1 MSNMLSNTAEFEQP
15 PTDPIPVFNAWFAT
29 AQTVGL
35 PNPNAMTLATVDDNG
50 YPSARIVL
58 LKDFDREGAV
68 FFTNRLSQK
77 GRALA
82 AHPRAALLFHWDILD
97 VQIRIAGAVIE
108 TTDAE
113 SDEYF
118 QSRRRES
125 RINAWASN
133 QSEPIANRAALEA
146 RAVEITRKYH
156 GIEIPRPPHWGGYRV
171 ALELIEFWRGDKF
184 RLHDRVRYTRIDDG
198 SYRITRLCP

>member
-35 PNPNAMTLATVDDNG
+35 PNPNAMTLATVDGNG

-58 LKDFDREGAV
+58 LKNFDREGAV
-68 FFTNRLSQK
+68 FFTTRLSQK

>member
-1 MSNMLSNTAEFEQP
+1 M
-15 PTDPIPVFNAWFAT
+15 
-29 AQTVGL
+29 
-35 PNPNAMTLATVDDNG
+35 
-50 YPSARIVL
+50 
-58 LKDFDREGAV
+58 
-68 FFTNRLSQK
+68 
-77 GRALA
+77 A

>member
-1 MSNMLSNTAEFEQP
+1 MSNMLSTTAEFEQP

-133 QSEPIANRAALEA
+133 QSEPIANRSKHAQWKSPASTTASRFRVLRIGAAIA
-146 RAVEITRKYH
+146 
-156 GIEIPRPPHWGGYRV
+156 
-171 ALELIEFWRGDKF
+171 WR
-184 RLHDRVRYTRIDDG
+184 L
-198 SYRITRLCP
+198 S

>member
-1 MSNMLSNTAEFEQP
+1 MTNTLSNTVEFEHP
-15 PTDPIPVFNAWFAT
+15 PADPIPVFNAWFAA
-29 AQTVGL
+29 AQSVGI
-35 PNPNAMTLATVDDNG
+35 PNPNAMTLASVDGEGN
-50 YPSARIVL
+50 PSARIVL
-58 LKDFDREGAV
+58 LKSFDRDGAV

-82 AHPRAALLFHWDILD
+82 AHPRAALLFHWDILET
-97 VQIRIAGAVIE
+97 QIRIEGSVVH
-108 TTDAE
+108 TTNAE

-118 QSRRRES
+118 QSRPRES

-133 QSEPIANRAALEA
+133 QSEPIATRAALEA
-146 RAVEITRKYH
+146 RAAEITRKYE

-184 RLHDRVRYTRIDDG
+184 RLHDRVRYTRAPDG
-198 SYRITRLCP
+198 AYRITRLCP